1 MICRPPANLNLAAPC
16 PARKPSGS
24 CAARRLR
31 PIARESDSYG
41 ELVAAAHTGSTSP
54 DVAEP
59 VCQPPPQ
66 IKALWHWPPTERLRR
81 LLCIHPPRG
90 GNSTLVCRLTS
101 LSNDNVD
108 PAPIDG
114 WFRSRW
120 RDVSVGGTRST
131 TPGVHVYGRWPSSD
145 TALALQWA
153 YYCVRSPSTSGGG
166 GFGSSR
172 PVGCGVNPTP

>member
-1 MICRPPANLNLAAPC
+1 MIDTSTSSTSHILAAPVVKNTIPDSHFATRKTHVKPSTNVAIHDLSAANLHLVAPC

-31 PIARESDSYG
+31 PITRESDCYG

-59 VCQPPPQ
+59 ICQRPPQ

-90 GNSTLVCRLTS
+90 GNSILVCRLTS

-114 WFRSRW
+114 DVGCFRSRW
-120 RDVSVGGTRST
+120 RDVSVGGRVWS
-131 TPGVHVYGRWPSSD
+131 
-145 TALALQWA
+145 LA
-153 YYCVRSPSTSGGG
+153 VK
-166 GFGSSR
+166 
-172 PVGCGVNPTP
+172 